1 MTALTELFFDTVYFP
16 RTPWAVVRWWEARRP
31 VYNLAVGAAGIV
43 TLTVVG
49 VAGLLPPLEGI
60 VAIVLAY
67 GVLANLCYSAGP
79 VLDLLA
85 RRVGGPDYAP
95 VGPTLFRYGFVFAI
109 GLTLFPAMIAT
120 LVSVVRLALWLGGGF
135 GG

>member
-16 RTPWAVVRWWEARRP
+16 RTPWAVVRWWESRRL
-31 VYNLAVGAAGIV
+31 VYNLAVGAAGLV

-49 VAGLLPPLEGI
+49 LAGLLPPLGAVVVI
-60 VAIVLAY
+60 VAVY

-79 VLDLLA
+79 LFDLLA
-85 RRVGGPDYAP
+85 RRLGGPGYAP

-120 LVSVVRLALWLGGGF
+120 LFSLVRIALWLGRGF
-135 GG
+135 AG

>member
-1 MTALTELFFDTVYFP
+1 MTALTQIFFDTVYFP
-16 RTPWAVVRWWEARRP
+16 RSPWTVVRWWEARRP
-31 VYNLAVGAAGIV
+31 VYNLAVGATGIV

-49 VAGLLPPLEGI
+49 LAGLLPPLVGV
-60 VAIVLAY
+60 VAVVAVY

-79 VLDLLA
+79 LLDLLA

-120 LVSVVRLALWLGGGF
+120 LFSLVRIALWLGRGGV
-135 GG
+135 G